1 MDITVYPRL
10 LNGAIQSI
18 PSKSQAHRL
27 LICGALS
34 DRPFHL
40 YCPSVND
47 DIEATADCLNAL
59 GAHIESVEGGYWVEP
74 IGQLPKSASLYCRE
88 SGSTLRFLLPVVAA
102 LGVEATFFM
111 EGRLPER
118 PLSAL
123 WEVLQNMGA
132 VLSRPT
138 KNTILC
144 TEKLHSGHYIIDGS
158 VSSQFITGLLFA
170 LSIVGD
176 SKLTVTGQLESKP
189 YIDITENALSLFG
202 VSTAGYEF
210 PPKVSFHTPGDI
222 TVEGDW
228 SNSAFW
234 YGANQLG
241 SSIHI
246 HGLNNDSKQGD
257 CAICRLAPALN
268 QNISIDCRDIPDLV
282 PILAVIA
289 GAKKGAVFHHIGRL
303 RLKESDR
310 VDAVCRM
317 LRALGAKVTATEDTL
332 TVFPASYQS
341 CTIDAVGDH
350 RIAMAAAIAAT
361 VASGPVRI
369 LGAHCVRKSYPK
381 FWEDYQ
387 LLGGLYE

>member
-10 LNGAIQSI
+10 LNGTIQSI

-34 DRPFHL
+34 DATFHL
-40 YCPSVND
+40 YCPSTND

-59 GAHIESVEGGYWVEP
+59 GAHIASIEGGYWVEP
-74 IGQLPKSASLYCRE
+74 IKQLPKSASLYCRE

-102 LGVEATFFM
+102 LGVEATFIM

-118 PLSAL
+118 PLSPL
-123 WEVLQNMGA
+123 WEELQRMGA

-138 KNTILC
+138 KNTISC
-144 TEKLHSGHYIIDGS
+144 SGKLHSGHYTIDGS
-158 VSSQFITGLLFA
+158 ISSQFITGLLFA
-170 LSIVGD
+170 LSIIGN

-189 YIDITENALSLFG
+189 YIDITEDALSLFG
-202 VSTAGYEF
+202 VSADGYEF
-210 PPKVSFHTPGDI
+210 SPTVSYHTPGDI

-246 HGLNNDSKQGD
+246 CGLNTDSKQGD
-257 CAICRLAPALN
+257 CAIHRLAPALHKKS
-268 QNISIDCRDIPDLV
+268 SIDCRDIPDLV

-289 GAKKGAVFHHIGRL
+289 GAQNGAVFQYIGRL

-310 VDAVCRM
+310 VDAVCQM
-317 LRALGAKVTATEDTL
+317 LHALGAKATATADTL
-332 TVFPASYQS
+332 TVYPAKYQG
-341 CTIDAVGDH
+341 CTIDSVGDH

-369 LGAHCVRKSYPK
+369 LGAQCVRKSYKK

-387 LLGGLYE
+387 LLGGHYE